1 MTKTILIATDY
12 SLESLNILKKVL
24 KEKGAKE
31 DQNQYNILLTSGY
44 DSGDSIRDLLFNT
57 KTSVFNKIRPAEF
70 CDAYG
75 IIKNKYP
82 HLVNKIICDIF
93 TGSFQRTFNQYVKA
107 ENIEEAYY
115 SSSIKSKG
123 KGKFDLVPYIK
134 KCKDL
139 PSTEV
144 KVEIKERVPER
155 GRLAEIFVEV

>member
-24 KEKGAKE
+24 KEKDASE

-44 DSGDSIRDLLFNT
+44 DAGDSIRDLLFTT

-70 CDAYG
+70 CDAFG
-75 IIKNKYP
+75 IISNKYP
-82 HLVNKIICDIF
+82 HLVNKIICDVF

-115 SSSIKSKG
+115 SPSIKSKG
-123 KGKFDLVPYIK
+123 KGKFDLIPYIK
-134 KCKDL
+134 KCKEL
-139 PSTEV
+139 QSHEITVEV
-144 KVEIKERVPER
+144 RERLPER

>member
-1 MTKTILIATDY
+1 MAKTILIATDY

-24 KEKGAKE
+24 KEKEASG

-44 DSGDSIRDLLFNT
+44 DPGDSIRDLLFNT
-57 KTSVFNKIRPAEF
+57 KTSVFNKIRPEEF

-75 IIKNKYP
+75 IIRNKYP
-82 HLVNKIICDIF
+82 HLINKIICDVF

-107 ENIEEAYY
+107 GNIEEAYY
-115 SSSIKSKG
+115 ASSIRSKG
-123 KGKFDLVPYIK
+123 KGKFDLIPYIK

-139 PSTEV
+139 RSHEITVEV
-144 KVEIKERVPER
+144 RERLPER

>member
-1 MTKTILIATDY
+1 MAKTILIATDY
-12 SLESLNILKKVL
+12 SLESLNILKKIL
-24 KEKGAKE
+24 KEKDRSE
-31 DQNQYNILLTSGY
+31 DPNQYNILLTSGY

-57 KTSVFNKIRPAEF
+57 KTTIFNKIRPEEF

-82 HLVNKIICDIF
+82 HLVNKIICDVF
-93 TGSFQRTFNQYVKA
+93 TGNFQRTFNQYVKT

-123 KGKFDLVPYIK
+123 RGKFDLIPYIK

-139 PSTEV
+139 QSQEIA
-144 KVEIKERVPER
+144 VEIRERLPER
-155 GRLAEIFVEV
+155 GKLAEIFVEV

>member
-24 KEKGAKE
+24 KEKDAAE

-44 DSGDSIRDLLFNT
+44 DAGDSIRDLLFST
-57 KTSVFNKIRPAEF
+57 KTSIFNKIRPAEF
-70 CDAYG
+70 CDAFG
-75 IIKNKYP
+75 IISNKYP
-82 HLVNKIICDIF
+82 HLVNKIICDVF

-115 SSSIKSKG
+115 SPSIKSKG
-123 KGKFDLVPYIK
+123 KGKFDLIPYIK
-134 KCKDL
+134 KCKEL
-139 PSTEV
+139 KSYEIPVEV
-144 KVEIKERVPER
+144 RERLPER

>member
-1 MTKTILIATDY
+1 MAKTILIATDY

-24 KEKGAKE
+24 KGKDASG

-82 HLVNKIICDIF
+82 HLINKITCDVF

-123 KGKFDLVPYIK
+123 KGKFDLIPYIK
-134 KCKDL
+134 KSKELQSHDI
-139 PSTEV
+139 T
-144 KVEIKERVPER
+144 VEAREKLPER

>member
-1 MTKTILIATDY
+1 MAKTILIATDY

-24 KEKGAKE
+24 KEKDASE

-57 KTSVFNKIRPAEF
+57 KTTIFNKIRPAEF
-70 CDAYG
+70 CDAFG

-93 TGSFQRTFNQYVKA
+93 TGSFQRTFNQYVIA

-115 SSSIKSKG
+115 SPSIKSKG
-123 KGKFDLVPYIK
+123 KGKFDLIPYIK

-139 PSTEV
+139 RSH
-144 KVEIKERVPER
+144 EIAVGARERLPER

>member
-1 MTKTILIATDY
+1 MAKTILIATDY

-24 KEKGAKE
+24 KGKDASG

-82 HLVNKIICDIF
+82 HLVNKIICDVF

-123 KGKFDLVPYIK
+123 KGKFDLIPYIK
-134 KCKDL
+134 KSKELQSHDI
-139 PSTEV
+139 T
-144 KVEIKERVPER
+144 VEAREKLPER

>member
-24 KEKGAKE
+24 KEKEASE
-31 DQNQYNILLTSGY
+31 DQNQYDILLTSGY

-57 KTSVFNKIRPAEF
+57 KTSIFNKIRPAEF

-75 IIKNKYP
+75 IVKNKYP
-82 HLVNKIICDIF
+82 HLVNKIICDVF
-93 TGSFQRTFNQYVKA
+93 TGSFQRTFNQYVNA

-123 KGKFDLVPYIK
+123 KGKFDLIPYIK
-134 KCKDL
+134 NCKDL
-139 PSTEV
+139 KSHEIAVEV
-144 KVEIKERVPER
+144 RERLPER

>member
-24 KEKGAKE
+24 KEKEASE
-31 DQNQYNILLTSGY
+31 DQNQYDILLTSGY

-57 KTSVFNKIRPAEF
+57 KTSIFNKIRPAEF

-75 IIKNKYP
+75 IVKNKYP
-82 HLVNKIICDIF
+82 HLVNKIICDVF
-93 TGSFQRTFNQYVKA
+93 TGSFQRTFNQYVSA

-123 KGKFDLVPYIK
+123 KGKFDLIPYIK
-134 KCKDL
+134 NCKDL
-139 PSTEV
+139 KSHEIAVEV
-144 KVEIKERVPER
+144 RERLPER

>member
-12 SLESLNILKKVL
+12 SLESLNILKKIL
-24 KEKGAKE
+24 KEKDASE

-57 KTSVFNKIRPAEF
+57 KTSIFNKIRPAEF

-82 HLVNKIICDIF
+82 HLINKIICDVF

-107 ENIEEAYY
+107 GNVEEAYY

-123 KGKFDLVPYIK
+123 KGKFDIVPYIK
-134 KCKDL
+134 KCKEL
-139 PSTEV
+139 QSKEITIEV
-144 KVEIKERVPER
+144 REKLPER

>member
-24 KEKGAKE
+24 KEKDASE

-44 DSGDSIRDLLFNT
+44 DAGDSIRDLLFST

-70 CDAYG
+70 CDAFG
-75 IIKNKYP
+75 IISNKYP
-82 HLVNKIICDIF
+82 HLVNKIICDVF

-115 SSSIKSKG
+115 STSIKSKG
-123 KGKFDLVPYIK
+123 KGKFDLIPYIK
-134 KCKDL
+134 KCKEL
-139 PSTEV
+139 QSHEITVEV
-144 KVEIKERVPER
+144 RERLPER

>member
-24 KEKGAKE
+24 KEKEASE
-31 DQNQYNILLTSGY
+31 DQNQYNILLVSGY
-44 DSGDSIRDLLFNT
+44 EAGDSIRDLLFNT
-57 KTSVFNKIRPAEF
+57 KSTIFNKIRPQEF

-93 TGSFQRTFNQYVKA
+93 TGSFQRTFNNYVKA
-107 ENIEEAYY
+107 ADIVEAYY
-115 SSSIKSKG
+115 SPSIVSKG
-123 KGKFDLVPYIK
+123 KGKFDITQYIK
-134 KCKDL
+134 KCKEL
-139 PSTEV
+139 QVQEIH
-144 KVEIKERVPER
+144 VEIAEALPER